1 MTFIPTILVEK
12 PNTSKFLILIILAT
26 DVDNLVKLVRNTNF
40 KLLFDLNLQLRYGI
54 QWDPTNTV
62 DLLGYVSKMKNHDVF
77 NFELGNGE
85 VFSLWGAK

>member
-54 QWDPTNTV
+54 QWDPTNTA
-62 DLLGYVSKMKNHDVF
+62 DLLGYVNKMKYHDVF